1 MITSSRRKPRLPSHR
16 LPLIPVLLVVPV
28 ALTGL
33 YAAGVPWVV
42 TALDAFWAGVDH
54 LGRYTEVLWAVAN
67 LSWVGVAWLFL
78 RLHRLTQW
86 NQQVLS
92 ALKAAM
98 DEAEVVRALGR
109 NVLADLAH
117 TRGIPRRDRTWVSS
131 MLAALTP
138 PDHDDTAGTQEQQW
152 HPGAA
157 TKEPDE
163 NEMNN
168 DAHAGASPTGA
179 AEPGIREVVRDLTGH
194 LGPTLVAVMAGSQDP
209 GIAVQW
215 AGDDGP
221 APDPPA
227 ESKLRLAH
235 RVWAGLS
242 AAEGDEVARLWFLG
256 TNPWLDGISPVE
268 AIAQGRAQ
276 AVLGAARAMIEDR
289 HAG

>member
-1 MITSSRRKPRLPSHR
+1 MAANPGYYLLDIYEHETEAAKLWKSRRRRDRYWSEGGIRLR
-16 LPLIPVLLVVPV
+16 YQGAELLPFG
-28 ALTGL
+28 A
-33 YAAGVPWVV
+33 
-42 TALDAFWAGVDH
+42 VDD
-54 LGRYTEVLWAVAN
+54 LSALWAVAN

-109 NVLADLAH
+109 DVLADLAH
-117 TRGIPRRDRTWVSS
+117 TRGIPRRDRAWVSS

-157 TKEPDE
+157 MKEPDE

-168 DAHAGASPTGA
+168 DAHTGASPTGA

-215 AGDDGP
+215 AGDDGL